1 MKLNRGWVGF
11 FRKLRFDEILLLF
24 FLSFSLKFVEN
35 KGNTHFPVENR
46 RERDLR
52 AAEEQPEEEGQR
64 REGLHRDGRL
74 RGEQRVG
81 VSEIDQRIRVCQ
93 QQVEQPQVGPGRG
106 DDSRGGGGGERGDEQ
121 DHSILNE
128 EENFFGLIARLT

>member
-1 MKLNRGWVGF
+1 M
-11 FRKLRFDEILLLF
+11 
-24 FLSFSLKFVEN
+24 
-35 KGNTHFPVENR
+35 
-46 RERDLR
+46 
-52 AAEEQPEEEGQR
+52 
-64 REGLHRDGRL
+64 HRDGRL